1 MTMIERPLLRAN
13 AAQFPPDSRGRC
25 DAVDG
30 GRLSPLE
37 AAHRGVEGVAAPHSP
52 YEGSTESFATYLN
65 QQLNARKKEGKF
77 TTFCNAI
84 ERKLDK
90 FSDEKII
97 PLIVLN
103 RGTSEEMLSKLTPS
117 AVRHLEKLADSM
129 PSDRFISEA
138 LVARKN
144 SLAVRLAVRKTAI
157 ALKLLSKDT
166 NSLTHLGLDVVDQ
179 IAIAIVQVPRSP
191 PLTAAAALLA
201 CSPARL
207 LASSPLASPP
217 LTSSSSP
224 LLLSLSSGSLASTSC
239 PCTSGTSTWST
250 P

>member
-1 MTMIERPLLRAN
+1 MPWMEATFHRWKQHTEESKAVLR
-13 AAQFPPDSRGRC
+13 
-25 DAVDG
+25 
-30 GRLSPLE
+30 LT
-37 AAHRGVEGVAAPHSP
+37 H
-52 YEGSTESFATYLN
+52 EGSLESFAMYLDK
-65 QQLNARKKEGKF
+65 QLSARKEEGKF
-77 TTFCNAI
+77 STFCNAI
-84 ERKLDK
+84 ESKLDK
-90 FSDEKII
+90 FSDENIV
-97 PLIVLN
+97 PLVVLD
-103 RGTSEEMLSKLTPS
+103 RGTSEEMLSKLTSS
-117 AVRHLEKLADSM
+117 AMRHLEKLAESM
-129 PSDRFISEA
+129 TSDRFISEA
-138 LVARKN
+138 LMRRKN
-144 SLAVRLAVRKTAI
+144 KLAVTLAVRKTAT

-166 NSLTHLGLDVVDQ
+166 NCLTHLGLDVVDQ

-224 LLLSLSSGSLASTSC
+224 LLLSLSSGRPASTSC